1 MKNVTLGG
9 PDVLLVKEAIQY
21 ALDNDNESLDKDR
34 LKKIIKI
41 LDIQLAESDVR
52 SPLSHLWKPM

>member
-41 LDIQLAESDVR
+41 LDIQLAELDVR